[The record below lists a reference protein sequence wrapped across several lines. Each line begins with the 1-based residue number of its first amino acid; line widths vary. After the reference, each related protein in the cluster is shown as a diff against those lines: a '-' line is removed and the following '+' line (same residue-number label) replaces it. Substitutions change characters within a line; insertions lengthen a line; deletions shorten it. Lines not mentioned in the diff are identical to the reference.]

1 MDPLVRFDDLSQGVE
16 RAFVLTGLRDIVV
29 ARRIDEVGPA
39 LEAVEEATQ
48 GGMWAG
54 GYIAYEAAPAF
65 DPALTVRATD
75 PEDAFH
81 HVPLLWFGV
90 FESSEVVAPLEP
102 RSVHPPQYTLAG
114 WNPGEDWEQH
124 SQAVRRIRKHIAKG
138 NTDQVIHTFQ
148 LRAGFSGDA
157 EELYRDLA
165 LSQRGGYC
173 AFLDTGRYKVVSAS
187 PERFFAIDDRKI
199 IVKPMKGTIRRGRWP
214 EEDEELSGQLA
225 SSTKEREENLIIVD
239 LLRDDLDRIA
249 DFGTVKVDEL
259 LRLERYET
267 LWQLTSEISA
277 TLAPD
282 TSVAQV
288 FGALFPSAAI
298 TGAPKVPTMEL
309 ISRLEHSP
317 RGVYC
322 GAIGYLS
329 PAGSGAPQADFN
341 VAIRTVVLNLEEGVA
356 SYGTGGGITSDSVSA
371 SEYDEALLKAKL
383 LVERRPEFDLI
394 EAIRWDPGQGY
405 WLLEEHLDRIEAS
418 AAYFGISF
426 ERDAATAALMATA
439 KSLSRSSIV
448 RLLVGR
454 TIGHVV
460 EVLDDEPS
468 PFQHGST
475 PDTPAATVAVDEAP
489 VFSQNV
495 FLFHRTTRR
504 KVYETRRNRQ
514 AHADDVLLTNERG
527 EVTESTTSNVVVRTG
542 EKWWT
547 PPLDSGLLR
556 GVYRRILIDKGMI
569 RERPISVHELQTAD
583 EIALVDSL
591 RGWRK
596 VRLVEASD

>member
-1 MDPLVRFDDLSQGVE
+1 M
-16 RAFVLTGLRDIVV
+16 
-29 ARRIDEVGPA
+29 
-39 LEAVEEATQ
+39 
-48 GGMWAG
+48 
-54 GYIAYEAAPAF
+54 
-65 DPALTVRATD
+65 
-75 PEDAFH
+75 
-81 HVPLLWFGV
+81 
-90 FESSEVVAPLEP
+90 
-102 RSVHPPQYTLAG
+102 
-114 WNPGEDWEQH
+114 
-124 SQAVRRIRKHIAKG
+124 
-138 NTDQVIHTFQ
+138 
-148 LRAGFSGDA
+148 
-157 EELYRDLA
+157 
-165 LSQRGGYC
+165 
-173 AFLDTGRYKVVSAS
+173 
-187 PERFFAIDDRKI
+187 
-199 IVKPMKGTIRRGRWP
+199 
-214 EEDEELSGQLA
+214 
-225 SSTKEREENLIIVD
+225 
-239 LLRDDLDRIA
+239 
-249 DFGTVKVDEL
+249 
-259 LRLERYET
+259 
-267 LWQLTSEISA
+267 
-277 TLAPD
+277 
-282 TSVAQV
+282 
-288 FGALFPSAAI
+288 
-298 TGAPKVPTMEL
+298 
-309 ISRLEHSP
+309 
-317 RGVYC
+317 
-322 GAIGYLS
+322 
-329 PAGSGAPQADFN
+329 
-341 VAIRTVVLNLEEGVA
+341 
-356 SYGTGGGITSDSVSA
+356 
-371 SEYDEALLKAKL
+371 
-383 LVERRPEFDLI
+383 
-394 EAIRWDPGQGY
+394 
-405 WLLEEHLDRIEAS
+405 LEEHLDRIEAS

-460 EVLDDEPS
+460 EVLDDEPG